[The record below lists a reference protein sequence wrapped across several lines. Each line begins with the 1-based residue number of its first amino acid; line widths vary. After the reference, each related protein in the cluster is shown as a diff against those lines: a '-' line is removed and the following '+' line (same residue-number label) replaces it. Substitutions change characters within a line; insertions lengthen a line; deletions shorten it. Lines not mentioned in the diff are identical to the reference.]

1 MSADNQYQPPVQ
13 EINREG
19 KASNGDDL
27 SNIRS
32 LYQKINDDKETMTSS
47 GMAPGK
53 DNIQHSLNI
62 LRAAQSHLK
71 ETGSVKGVYSSS
83 GFDIVSLLY
92 QVINRKNPQ
101 VDIGPVDLSCSFL
114 VTDVSSPDNHIVYMS
129 GAFEQLTGYPEAY
142 ILNQNCRFLQ
152 NPQGAARPAEAG
164 FTDAASVFA
173 LRKAITNGNEVQ
185 VPLLNYKRGG
195 ESFVNMV
202 TCIPLYLDKA
212 DQDRV
217 THFIGFQMDL
227 NQYPDAIL
235 QRMLNGSYT
244 MNYRLSSIPRQP
256 RVIKPASPAS
266 VDIMSTITSTDPLS
280 TEELVQRFLYHT
292 SADTIMTVSLK
303 GQIVQVSPAIYAQLE
318 YTPEEVVGMSL
329 ADFIH
334 PSDVTVVLR
343 ELREIAVSKTLSTL
357 FRIRTKRSGYIWMD
371 AHGKINGGF
380 KRMTHCVVLT
390 MRHRPVSGLPLKVV
404 LESFDKNVIDTKPN
418 SEALDI
424 DPSPSSSEGA
434 TAIGNFKRKKFSVLP
449 KESIMPM
456 DLWLRISHN
465 GLVLYT
471 ARTVKY
477 LYGYND
483 MSSQRLQ
490 SFLEDGPAWDELME
504 VVGSTRRITTA
515 FLRVKNAS
523 GFSVISRAIIYPGEI
538 FGGKLVDASVQ
549 LTPLSES
556 SVALIEK
563 MALQKFGN
571 IKYKLGPCQDAFSL
585 HQDSIVGKRHES
597 AEVEPA
603 SKRGPSSVSS
613 TSTTSSAAAAAYV
626 PSPPSASSQ
635 ASDAAAQM
643 ITPSRGSSA
652 SRSSASASAS
662 SADSDSFY
670 KTTDA
675 NLLSMV
681 GPSRVNGWQFEH
693 NQLQVNNKKLA
704 EQLLSRVSVV

>member
-1 MSADNQYQPPVQ
+1 MSADKLQPPAHEMQ
-13 EINREG
+13 KDG
-19 KASNGDDL
+19 NGDDL
-27 SNIRS
+27 SNMRS
-32 LYQKINDDKETMTSS
+32 LYQTINSDKEIMSSS
-47 GMAPGK
+47 GVPPGK

-71 ETGSVKGVYSSS
+71 QTGSVKGVYSSS

-114 VTDVSSPDNHIVYMS
+114 VTDVSTDDNHIVYMS
-129 GAFEQLTGYPEAY
+129 GAFEQLTGYPENY

-173 LRKAITNGNEVQ
+173 LKKAIAQGNEVQ

-202 TCIPLYLDKA
+202 TCIPLYLDKL

-256 RVIKPASPAS
+256 RVIKPAAPAS

-303 GQIVQVSPAIYAQLE
+303 GQIVQVSPAVYAQLE
-318 YTPEEVVGMSL
+318 YTPEEVVGLSL

-343 ELREIAVSKTLSTL
+343 ELREVAMTKTLSTL
-357 FRIRTKRSGYIWMD
+357 FRIRTKRSGYIWME

-380 KRMTHCVVLT
+380 KRMTHCVVFT
-390 MRHRPVSGLPLKVV
+390 MRTRHVAGLPLKVV
-404 LESFDKNVIDTKPN
+404 LDSYDKNIIDTKPN
-418 SEALDI
+418 SEALED

-449 KESIMPM
+449 KESVLPM

-471 ARTVKY
+471 AKTVKY

-483 MSSQRLQ
+483 MSMQRLQ
-490 SFLEDGPAWDELME
+490 NFLENGDSWDELME
-504 VVGSTRRITTA
+504 LVGSTRRITTA
-515 FLRVKNAS
+515 FLRLKNAA
-523 GFSVISRAIIYPGEI
+523 GFSVISRAIIYPGET
-538 FGGKLVDASVQ
+538 FGGKLVDAAVQ

-556 SVALIEK
+556 AVALIDK
-563 MALQKFGN
+563 MGLQKFGN
-571 IKYKLGPCQDAFSL
+571 IKYKLGPCQDSFSL
-585 HQDSIVGKRHES
+585 HQDSIVGKRQDS
-597 AEVEPA
+597 TEPEQA
-603 SKRGPSSVSS
+603 NKRGPTSVSS
-613 TSTTSSAAAAAYV
+613 ASTTSSTAAAANI
-626 PSPPSASSQ
+626 PSPSSASSH
-635 ASDAAAQM
+635 ASSAAAQVA
-643 ITPSRGSSA
+643 TPPRGSSA
-652 SRSSASASAS
+652 SASASSASASAS
-662 SADSDSFY
+662 SADSDAFY

-704 EQLLSRVSVV
+704 AQLLARVSVK

>member
-1 MSADNQYQPPVQ
+1 MSQQTEPVQ
-13 EINREG
+13 DVHNT
-19 KASNGDDL
+19 KPDDL
-27 SNIRS
+27 SNMRS
-32 LYQKINDDKETMTSS
+32 LYQTINDEKQVTTQQ
-47 GMAPGK
+47 PGK

-62 LRAAQSHLK
+62 LKAAQSHLK

-114 VTDVSSPDNHIVYMS
+114 VTDVSSEDNHIVYMS

-142 ILNQNCRFLQ
+142 IINQNCRFLQ

-173 LRKAITNGNEVQ
+173 LRKAITHGSEVQ

-212 DQDRV
+212 DTDRV

-256 RVIKPASPAS
+256 RVIKPASPAT
-266 VDIMSTITSTDPLS
+266 VDIMSTITSTDPLC

-318 YTPEEVVGMSL
+318 YTPEEVVGLSL

-343 ELREIAVSKTLSTL
+343 ELREIGVTKTLATL

-371 AHGKINGGF
+371 AHGKINGGY
-380 KRMTHCVVLT
+380 KRMTHCVVFT
-390 MRHRPVSGLPLKVV
+390 MRARPVSGIPLKVV
-404 LESFDKNVIDTKPN
+404 LDSYEKNVIETKPN
-418 SEALDI
+418 SEAI
-424 DPSPSSSEGA
+424 NTDPSPSSSEGA

-456 DLWLRISHN
+456 DLWIRISHN

-471 ARTVKY
+471 ARTAKY
-477 LYGYND
+477 LYGYHDLSNN
-483 MSSQRLQ
+483 RFQ
-490 SFLEDGPAWDELME
+490 SYLEDGEAWDELMTL
-504 VVGSTRRITTA
+504 VGSTRRITTA

-523 GFSVISRAIIYPGEI
+523 GFSVITRAIIYPGES

-556 SVALIEK
+556 AVATIDK
-563 MALQKFGN
+563 MGLQKFGD
-571 IKYKLGPCQDAFSL
+571 IKYKLGPCQEAFSL
-585 HQDSIVGKRHES
+585 HQDSIIGKRQES
-597 AEVEPA
+597 EEPEGKEQP
-603 SKRGPSSVSS
+603 KRGPSSVSS
-613 TSTTSSAAAAAYV
+613 ASSGSGSLSSSTAAATANV
-626 PSPPSASSQ
+626 PSPRSVSSQ
-635 ASDAAAQM
+635 ASSAVAASQV
-643 ITPSRGSSA
+643 ISPPHGSS
-652 SRSSASASAS
+652 SASAS

-675 NLLSMV
+675 NLLAVV

-704 EQLLSRVSVV
+704 EQLLSRVSAK

>member
-1 MSADNQYQPPVQ
+1 MSADHQYQQAGQ

-19 KASNGDDL
+19 EAGVGDDL
-27 SNIRS
+27 SNMRS
-32 LYQKINDDKETMTSS
+32 LYQTITDDKDIMTSS
-47 GMAPGK
+47 GLPPGK

-114 VTDVSSPDNHIVYMS
+114 VTDVSTDDNHIVYMS

-142 ILNQNCRFLQ
+142 IINQNCRFLQ
-152 NPQGAARPAEAG
+152 NPQGAPRPAEAG

-202 TCIPLYLDKA
+202 TCIPLFLDKA
-212 DQDRV
+212 DKDRV

-256 RVIKPASPAS
+256 RVIKPASPAG

-303 GQIVQVSPAIYAQLE
+303 GQIVQVSPAVYAQLE
-318 YTPEEVVGMSL
+318 YTPEEVVGLSL

-343 ELREIAVSKTLSTL
+343 ELREIPVTKTLSTL

-380 KRMTHCVVLT
+380 KRMTHCVVFTL
-390 MRHRPVSGLPLKVV
+390 RHRPVSGLPLKVV

-418 SEALDI
+418 SEALDM

-456 DLWLRISHN
+456 DLWLRVSHN
-465 GLVLYT
+465 GLILYT
-471 ARTVKY
+471 ARTVQY
-477 LYGYND
+477 LYGYKD
-483 MSSQRLQ
+483 MTSQRLQ
-490 SFLEDGPAWDELME
+490 TFLEDGPAWDELME

-515 FLRVKNAS
+515 FLRLKNAS

-556 SVALIEK
+556 SAPLIEK
-563 MALQKFGN
+563 MGLQKFGN
-571 IKYKLGPCQDAFSL
+571 IKYKHGPCQEAFSL
-585 HQDSIVGKRHES
+585 HQDSIIGKRQES
-597 AEVEPA
+597 VEPEHA
-603 SKRGPSSVSS
+603 PKRGPSSVSS
-613 TSTTSSAAAAAYV
+613 ASTTSSAAAAAHV

-635 ASDAAAQM
+635 ASNAAATM
-643 ITPSRGSSA
+643 ITPQGSSVG
-652 SRSSASASAS
+652 RSSASAS

-670 KTTDA
+670 RTTDA

-693 NQLQVNNKKLA
+693 NQLQVGNKKLA
-704 EQLLSRVSVV
+704 EQLLSRVSVK

>member
-1 MSADNQYQPPVQ
+1 MSADHQYQQAGQ

-19 KASNGDDL
+19 EAGVGDDL
-27 SNIRS
+27 SNMRS
-32 LYQKINDDKETMTSS
+32 LYQTINDDKDIMTSS
-47 GMAPGK
+47 GLPPGK

-114 VTDVSSPDNHIVYMS
+114 VTDVSTDDNHIVYMS

-142 ILNQNCRFLQ
+142 IINQNCRFLQ
-152 NPQGAARPAEAG
+152 NPQGAPRPAEAG

-202 TCIPLYLDKA
+202 TCIPLFLDKA
-212 DQDRV
+212 DKDRV

-235 QRMLNGSYT
+235 QRMLNRSYT

-256 RVIKPASPAS
+256 RVIKPASPAG

-303 GQIVQVSPAIYAQLE
+303 GQIVQVSPAVYAQLE
-318 YTPEEVVGMSL
+318 YTPEEVVGLSL

-343 ELREIAVSKTLSTL
+343 ELREIPVTKTLSTL

-380 KRMTHCVVLT
+380 KRMTHCVVFTL
-390 MRHRPVSGLPLKVV
+390 RHRPVSGLPLKVV

-418 SEALDI
+418 SEALDM

-456 DLWLRISHN
+456 DLWLRVSHN
-465 GLVLYT
+465 GLILYT
-471 ARTVKY
+471 ARTVQY
-477 LYGYND
+477 LYGYKD
-483 MSSQRLQ
+483 MTSQRLQ
-490 SFLEDGPAWDELME
+490 TFLEDGPAWDELME

-515 FLRVKNAS
+515 FLRLKNAS

-556 SVALIEK
+556 SAPLIEK
-563 MALQKFGN
+563 MGLQKFGN
-571 IKYKLGPCQDAFSL
+571 IKYKHGPCQEAFSL
-585 HQDSIVGKRHES
+585 HQDSIIGKRQES
-597 AEVEPA
+597 VEPEHA
-603 SKRGPSSVSS
+603 PKRGPSSVSS
-613 TSTTSSAAAAAYV
+613 ASTTSSAAAAAHV

-635 ASDAAAQM
+635 ASNAAATM
-643 ITPSRGSSA
+643 ITPQGSSVG
-652 SRSSASASAS
+652 RSSASAS

-670 KTTDA
+670 RTTDA

-693 NQLQVNNKKLA
+693 NQLQVGNKKLA
-704 EQLLSRVSVV
+704 EQLLSRVSVK

>member
-1 MSADNQYQPPVQ
+1 MSADSQPVQ
-13 EINREG
+13 EINRDEDP
-19 KASNGDDL
+19 ANGDDL
-27 SNIRS
+27 SNMRS
-32 LYQKINDDKETMTSS
+32 LYQTINEDKQVMESS
-47 GMAPGK
+47 GQGK

-62 LRAAQSHLK
+62 LRAAQNHLK

-114 VTDVSSPDNHIVYMS
+114 VTDVSTDDNHIVYMS
-129 GAFEQLTGYPEAY
+129 GAFEQLTGYPEKY

-152 NPQGAARPAEAG
+152 NPQGEARPAEAG

-173 LRKAITNGNEVQ
+173 LRKAITLGNEVQ

-212 DQDRV
+212 DKDRV

-256 RVIKPASPAS
+256 RVIKPASPGSS

-318 YTPEEVVGMSL
+318 YTPEEVVGLSL

-343 ELREIAVSKTLSTL
+343 ELREVSTTKTLSTL
-357 FRIRTKRSGYIWMD
+357 FRIRTKRSGYIWID
-371 AHGKINGGF
+371 ARGKINGGF

-390 MRHRPVSGLPLKVV
+390 LRHRTVTGLPLKVV
-404 LESFDKNVIDTKPN
+404 LDSFEKNVIDTKPN
-418 SEALDI
+418 SESLDV
-424 DPSPSSSEGA
+424 DPSPSSSEGT
-434 TAIGNFKRKKFSVLP
+434 TAMGNFKRKKFSVLP

-456 DLWLRISHN
+456 DLWLRVSHN

-471 ARTVKY
+471 ARTAKY

-483 MSSQRLQ
+483 MSHQRLQ
-490 SFLEDGPAWDELME
+490 TFLEDGDAWDELME

-515 FLRVKNAS
+515 FVRVKNAS
-523 GFSVISRAIIYPGEI
+523 GFSVISRAIIYPGET

-549 LTPLSES
+549 LTPLSET
-556 SVALIEK
+556 SVPLIEK

-571 IKYKLGPCQDAFSL
+571 ISYKLGPCQDAFSL
-585 HQDSIVGKRHES
+585 HQDSIVGKRQNS
-597 AEVEPA
+597 AEPEQTRT
-603 SKRGPSSVSS
+603 RGPSSVASG
-613 TSTTSSAAAAAYV
+613 STTSSAAAAAHV

-635 ASDAAAQM
+635 ASNAAAQM
-643 ITPSRGSSA
+643 ITPQGSSVG
-652 SRSSASASAS
+652 RSTASASSGSAS
-662 SADSDSFY
+662 SADSDSFF

-675 NLLSMV
+675 NLLSMI
-681 GPSRVNGWQFEH
+681 GPSQVNGWQFGH

-704 EQLLSRVSVV
+704 EQLLSRVAVK